1 MDVGYQNQSTALII
15 GGNNVRINGYEKG
28 TFDGNGDY
36 WYQWIREQPN
46 TSNYPGR
53 PHGVTF
59 DSLTNSVI
67 RGLTFLRSQMWYV
80 GSRILCRK
88 SHGCWGL
95 CLLTVDILFK
105 GLCQSLTLTTCCLT
119 TFLSTTQETGHK
131 AVKIPE

>member
-15 GGNNVRINGYEKG
+15 GGNNVRINGYGRG

-36 WYQWIREQPN
+36 WYRWIREQPN

-59 DSLTNSVI
+59 DNLTNSII

-80 GSRILCRK
+80 ENRILC
-88 SHGCWGL
+88 
-95 CLLTVDILFK
+95 
-105 GLCQSLTLTTCCLT
+105 
-119 TFLSTTQETGHK
+119 
-131 AVKIPE
+131 